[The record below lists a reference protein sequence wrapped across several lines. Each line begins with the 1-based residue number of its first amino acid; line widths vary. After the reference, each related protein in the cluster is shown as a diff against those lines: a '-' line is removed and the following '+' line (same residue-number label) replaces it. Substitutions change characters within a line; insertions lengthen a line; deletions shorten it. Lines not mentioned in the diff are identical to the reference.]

1 MRGGKII
8 LLVVLISLVMYS
20 GSSYGATWS
29 ASKRLTFTAGSSAW
43 PDIAVNGQSIY
54 VVWHDDTSGGCEIC
68 FKKSTDG
75 GTTWPAVKRLTY
87 SVRDAIIPSLAVS
100 GLSVYVVWAEC
111 DYSAHTDDV
120 YFRKSVDGG
129 ATWQATMRLS
139 YSTDLNYPDM
149 TPAIA
154 VSGSNV
160 YVVWYDEPAGNQEI
174 YFKKSSNG
182 GVVWQATQRLT
193 FNLDWSWEPAVAV
206 DGSIIHV
213 VWDSDGLYYKKSHD
227 AGTTWMTSR
236 MLASVGASPCLAVD
250 SSGGIH
256 LACYGWP
263 AGEESEIYYLKSP
276 NAGTTWTQPKRIT
289 WTAGP
294 THYPDIAVDT
304 SGNVFP
310 VWSDN
315 TPGNEEIYCRR
326 SPDAGATW
334 QTTERL
340 TFNGGSSIGPSIAAT
355 SSAVFVVWM
364 DNTPGN
370 NEIYFKRSIGGSI

>member
-1 MRGGKII
+1 MKGARTIFWAV
-8 LLVVLISLVMYS
+8 LVSLAVCS
-20 GSSYGATWS
+20 WTSYGATWS
-29 ASKRLTFTAGSSAW
+29 ANKRLTFTAGSSAW
-43 PDIAVNGQSIY
+43 PDIAVYGLNAY
-54 VVWHDDTSGGCEIC
+54 VVWHDDMSGGCEIY

-75 GTTWPAVKRLTY
+75 GATWQSAKRLTY
-87 SVRDAIIPSLAVS
+87 SVRDAIIPAIAVS
-100 GLSVYVVWAEC
+100 GANVYVVWAEC
-111 DYSAHTDDV
+111 DYSAYTDDV
-120 YFRKSVDGG
+120 FIRKSTDGG
-129 ATWQATMRLS
+129 ATWQATMRLT
-139 YSTDLNYPDM
+139 YSTDLSQPDM

-160 YVVWYDEPAGNQEI
+160 YAVWYDEPAGNQEI
-174 YFKKSSNG
+174 YLRKSSNG
-182 GVVWQATQRLT
+182 GVAWQATQRLT
-193 FNLDWSWEPAVAV
+193 YNLDWSWKPAVVV

-227 AGTTWMTSR
+227 AGATWMTTR
-236 MLASVGASPCLAVD
+236 MLASVGASPRLAVD

-263 AGEESEIYYLKSP
+263 AGGESEIYYLKSP

-289 WTAGP
+289 WTAGT
-294 THYPDIAVDT
+294 THYPDIAVDS

-310 VWSDN
+310 VWSDY

-370 NEIYFKRSIGGSI
+370 NQIYFKRSIGGSI